1 MSVFLELYVFRVT
14 GVKWHWPTDR
24 GGDFLKGEP
33 QNSTS
38 LVTHDAAVL
47 RNYRSESSVHVEDD
61 YDMAS
66 RVAND
71 FRLIVSTAR
80 ALPADVT
87 VGHPAFLRAVC
98 LCDVLKTLFSP
109 VLHMCNLIIQ

>member
-1 MSVFLELYVFRVT
+1 MTLLFYEITEITEANRQL
-14 GVKWHWPTDR
+14 
-24 GGDFLKGEP
+24 
-33 QNSTS
+33 
-38 LVTHDAAVL
+38 
-47 RNYRSESSVHVEDD
+47 HVEDD

-87 VGHPAFLRAVC
+87 VGHPAFLWAVC

>member
-1 MSVFLELYVFRVT
+1 MTLLFYEITEITEANRQL
-14 GVKWHWPTDR
+14 
-24 GGDFLKGEP
+24 
-33 QNSTS
+33 
-38 LVTHDAAVL
+38 
-47 RNYRSESSVHVEDD
+47 HVEDD

-98 LCDVLKTLFSP
+98 LC
-109 VLHMCNLIIQ
+109 CNLKRYINVIIITIIITPHSFIPGLKPPSSANPSHSSGPFLLKD